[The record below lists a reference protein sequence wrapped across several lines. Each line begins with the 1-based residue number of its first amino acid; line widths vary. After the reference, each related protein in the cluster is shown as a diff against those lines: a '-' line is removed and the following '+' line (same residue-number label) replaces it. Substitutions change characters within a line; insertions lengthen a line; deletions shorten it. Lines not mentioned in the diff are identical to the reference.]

1 MAFNF
6 LSPYLERSPQ
16 HMIKLLIID
25 DDKLV
30 ASSLQ
35 TILSQS
41 PDIDVIA
48 LGHSGEDAINL
59 YHEHLIDVI
68 LMDIRMENMN
78 GLDAGSKI
86 LSEDINAKILYLT
99 TFLDDEYIIKALH
112 IGAKGYLLKQNF
124 DSIVPAIQAVATGQ
138 RVFGEAVADKLPDL
152 LQQKS
157 PRTFSDL
164 GLSDKEI
171 QIMTCVADGLSNK
184 EIGATLFLSE
194 GTVRNYISSILDRL
208 QLRDRTQLAIFYY
221 RNQ

>member
-1 MAFNF
+1 
-6 LSPYLERSPQ
+6 
-16 HMIKLLIID
+16 MIKLLIID

-124 DSIVPAIQAVATGQ
+124 DSIIPAIQAVATGQ

-157 PRTFSDL
+157 PSTFSDL

>member
-1 MAFNF
+1 
-6 LSPYLERSPQ
+6 
-16 HMIKLLIID
+16 MIKLLIID

-112 IGAKGYLLKQNF
+112 IGAKGYLLKTKF
-124 DSIVPAIQAVATGQ
+124 
-138 RVFGEAVADKLPDL
+138 
-152 LQQKS
+152 
-157 PRTFSDL
+157 
-164 GLSDKEI
+164 
-171 QIMTCVADGLSNK
+171 
-184 EIGATLFLSE
+184 
-194 GTVRNYISSILDRL
+194 
-208 QLRDRTQLAIFYY
+208 
-221 RNQ
+221 

>member
-1 MAFNF
+1 
-6 LSPYLERSPQ
+6 
-16 HMIKLLIID
+16 MIKLLIID

>member
-6 LSPYLERSPQ
+6 LSPYLERSP

-124 DSIVPAIQAVATGQ
+124 DSIIPAIQAVATGQ